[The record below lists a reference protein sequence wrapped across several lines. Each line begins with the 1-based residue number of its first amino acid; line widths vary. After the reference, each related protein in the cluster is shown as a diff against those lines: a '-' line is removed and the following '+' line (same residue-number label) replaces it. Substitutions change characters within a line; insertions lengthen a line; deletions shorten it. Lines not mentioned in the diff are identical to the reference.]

1 MDIRLTNEKVFLDVS
16 SAGAEMQSLRD
27 EKGREYLWDGSDF

>member
-1 MDIRLTNEKVFLDVS
+1 MDIRLTNEQIFLDVS

-27 EKGREYLWDGSDF
+27 SSGRSYL